1 MTIEDAIQ
9 HCKDEAHV
17 LFQHSAKHR
26 TGTEDSCYECAKEH
40 EQLAEWLT
48 ELKQRREAE
57 ITAPPK
63 SNGDRI
69 RQMTDDEELLS
80 AIGTGCYRCVYNNGE
95 CDSGYGEGCISGNL
109 EWLRKEA
116 NENAETD

>member
-1 MTIEDAIQ
+1 MTLDEAIQ

-57 ITAPPK
+57 KHGFWYVERKNHMSYGCTRCSECKVAIATRGTVIPPNSYYCMNCGSK
-63 SNGDRI
+63 NSGENGLI
-69 RQMTDDEELLS
+69 WGDEQE
-80 AIGTGCYRCVYNNGE
+80 
-95 CDSGYGEGCISGNL
+95 
-109 EWLRKEA
+109 
-116 NENAETD
+116 

>member
-1 MTIEDAIQ
+1 MTLDEAIQ

-48 ELKQRREAE
+48 ELKQRREQQKHGYLGKYDDCSVCGAWV
-57 ITAPPK
+57 
-63 SNGDRI
+63 NGRYENYCANCGAKLDLPVS
-69 RQMTDDEELLS
+69 DEE
-80 AIGTGCYRCVYNNGE
+80 
-95 CDSGYGEGCISGNL
+95 
-109 EWLRKEA
+109 
-116 NENAETD
+116 

>member
-1 MTIEDAIQ
+1 MTLDEAIQ

-48 ELKQRREAE
+48 ELKEKRCKVIVQE
-57 ITAPPK
+57 
-63 SNGDRI
+63 SRI
-69 RQMTDDEELLS
+69 KELE
-80 AIGTGCYRCVYNNGE
+80 GE
-95 CDSGYGEGCISGNL
+95 L
-109 EWLRKEA
+109 KEA
-116 NENAETD
+116 LAKRAEAYDKLYAAYAKIDELILAKEEQE